1 MVSAR
6 SGKGGDELYRWER
19 RREREGDNPSI
30 EGRTAGDSRAQTAAT
45 AIARHEFG
53 STDATNFSAPPEP
66 GSAHPFASPRPGPT
80 KRPRNQTGGTCT
92 ARAWSRKSNRRH
104 LHRTGLVHGSH
115 TQPISLLSSRTIRG
129 RPLHVDH
136 RNGRRPFEPR

>member
-1 MVSAR
+1 MTSAR

-19 RREREGDNPSI
+19 RREREGGNPSI
-30 EGRTAGDSRAQTAAT
+30 EGRTAGDSRAQTAAI
-45 AIARHEFG
+45 AIARHELG
-53 STDATNFSAPPEP
+53 STDATNFSAPPE
-66 GSAHPFASPRPGPT
+66 PGPT

-92 ARAWSRKSNRRH
+92 AWAWSGKSNRRH

-129 RPLHVDH
+129 RPLHVD
-136 RNGRRPFEPR
+136 NPRETAPR